1 MILNSPTISGS
12 LTVTGNIISSGSITL
27 SGSVASASYATSASN
42 ATNAISASYANNL
55 TVAGTLTA
63 QTLVVQTITSSV
75 EYITGSSING
85 SLNSNTHL
93 FTGSVSISGSST
105 FALNVNSGSLF
116 VSSSGQVGIGTI
128 TPTKKLTVKDSTAIQ
143 ALFQGYTSLG
153 PKVDDES
160 GEIQLGS
167 NNTYAGRI
175 AFSSTG
181 STILSI
187 DNTYNGDA
195 AVTQFR
201 MKTNATA
208 VTAMTITGVGNVG
221 IGITPSYALDVAN
234 SSSPSIRVRNS
245 ALGGTATLLLETANN
260 FSGTC
265 QTYIQCIGST
275 GNGTSQLAFATS
287 RANGDTTATE
297 AMRITSGG
305 ALVINGTTAVLT
317 STNRGNITLSG
328 TASSLLGFSNG
339 TSYTGYIYNDY
350 GANLFQ
356 WVSAGNTIQ
365 VVCSSNGV
373 QLTSGA
379 TSWSSISD
387 ERLKNITG
395 NIENAVNSLMT
406 LRTIKHT
413 WKSDDTNK
421 ENLGLIA
428 QDVQKVFPQV
438 IDINKLPSKLDDEQK
453 DETKYLAVRYTEL
466 VPVLVKAIQELKTQ
480 NDALQSRIETL
491 ESK

>member
-1 MILNSPTISGS
+1 
-12 LTVTGNIISSGSITL
+12 VFGNNIANTQTFT
-27 SGSVASASYATSASN
+27 GSV
-42 ATNAISASYANNL
+42 
-55 TVAGTLTA
+55 
-63 QTLVVQTITSSV
+63 
-75 EYITGSSING
+75 YITGS
-85 SLNSNTHL
+85 
-93 FTGSVSISGSST
+93 FRFGSSNQQT
-105 FALNVNSGSLF
+105 AGTERIYVGQNGAVGIDDANSLSLF
-116 VSSSGQVGIGTI
+116 VTH
-128 TPTKKLTVKDSTAIQ
+128 TPATGS
-143 ALFQGYTSLG
+143 
-153 PKVDDES
+153 P
-160 GEIQLGS
+160 QLGL
-167 NNTYAGRI
+167 TYQFRTNDNASGNLYGDAVRVVKNAG
-175 AFSSTG
+175 ASSTYTVFTTN
-181 STILSI
+181 STIGGGTERMRI
-187 DNTYNGDA
+187 DSS
-195 AVTQFR
+195 
-201 MKTNATA
+201 
-208 VTAMTITGVGNVG
+208 GNVG

-234 SSSPSIRVRNS
+234 SSSPSIRVRNG

-297 AMRITSGG
+297 AMRIASGG

-339 TSYTGYIYNDY
+339 SSYTGYIYNDY

-421 ENLGLIA
+421 ENLGLVA

-453 DETKYLAVRYTEL
+453 DETEYLAVRYTEL